1 MDQIVVSHSLM
12 NILFILKYH
21 QIGGIEIVSRQLAN
35 IFAEKGHNV
44 AILSL
49 DENGTLTQPPLN
61 ECIKFYN
68 GFGFSV
74 SAQNVNLLRNILIND
89 SIDVVINQW
98 GLPYQ
103 STVLFKKAS
112 KGLKRIKYISAY
124 HNDPTT
130 NGRTKLIEE
139 QLLSSKNGCSRLA
152 LRLKLLVTK
161 FVTGLSM
168 NYVYRNSDHYLL
180 LSESFVEGFKRYA
193 FNDGRK
199 VVVCPNPL
207 TIDFPTEIS
216 LSEKKKEILYVGRM
230 ELNQKRVDRVLEIW
244 KDLYERHPQWK
255 LTLVGDGV
263 DREKLEAS
271 AKIMKLKNFSFE
283 GFQNPKKYYKN
294 AQFLLLTS
302 DYEGFG
308 LVLIEAMAYGVIPI
322 GLGSYHAI
330 YDIIDN
336 GKNGFV
342 TKLPFDKKDFI
353 TVIEKLIMDDCYKNE
368 IAKAAIGKSRTYSDK
383 SIYEYWFPILREY
396 SAED

>member
-1 MDQIVVSHSLM
+1 M

-35 IFAEKGHNV
+35 IFVEKGHNV

-61 ECIKFYN
+61 ENVKFYN
-68 GFGFSV
+68 GFGFNASV
-74 SAQNVNLLRNILIND
+74 QNVNLLRNILIND
-89 SIDVVINQW
+89 DIDVVINQW

-139 QLLSSKNGCSRLA
+139 QLLSSQDFCSRLV
-152 LRLKLLVTK
+152 LRLKLFVTK
-161 FVTGLSM
+161 LITGLSM

-180 LSESFVEGFKRYA
+180 LSKSFIEGFKKYA
-193 FNDGRK
+193 FNDGQK
-199 VVVCPNPL
+199 VAVCPNPL

-216 LSEKKKEILYVGRM
+216 LSDKRKEILYVGRL

-244 KDLYERHPQWK
+244 KDLNERHPQWK

-263 DREKLEAS
+263 DREKLEES
-271 AKIMKLKNFSFE
+271 AKKMSLRNYSFE

-308 LVLIEAMAYGVIPI
+308 LVLIEAMSYGVIPI

-330 YDIIDN
+330 YDIINN

-353 TVIEKLIMDDCYKNE
+353 AVLEKLIMDDCYRIE
-368 IAKAAIGKSRTYSDK
+368 VAKGAVEKSRIYSDE
-383 SIYEYWFPILREY
+383 SIYEYWLPILRENN
-396 SAED
+396 AKI

>member
-1 MDQIVVSHSLM
+1 M

-35 IFAEKGHNV
+35 IFAEKGHNA
-44 AILSL
+44 AIFSL

-61 ECIKFYN
+61 ESIKFYN
-68 GFGFSV
+68 GFGFNASV
-74 SAQNVNLLRNILIND
+74 RNVNLLRNILIND
-89 SIDVVINQW
+89 DIDVVINQW

-139 QLLSSKNGCSRLA
+139 QLLSSRNFCSQLV
-152 LRLKLLVTK
+152 LRLKLFVTK
-161 FVTGLSM
+161 LITGLSM

-180 LSESFVEGFKRYA
+180 LSESFIEGFKKYA
-193 FNDGRK
+193 FNDGQK

-207 TIDFPTEIS
+207 TIDFPAEIS

-230 ELNQKRVDRVLEIW
+230 ELNQKRVDRVLEVW
-244 KDLYERHPQWK
+244 KELYERHPQWK

-263 DREKLEAS
+263 DREKLEEN
-271 AKIMKLKNFSFE
+271 AKKMGLRNYSFE
-283 GFQNPKKYYKN
+283 GFQNPKEYYKN

-342 TKLPFDKKDFI
+342 TKLPFDKKDFV

-368 IAKAAIGKSRTYSDK
+368 VAESAIMKSRTYSDE
-383 SIYEYWFPILREY
+383 SIYEYWLPILKED